1 MRWVSGNPPFIRGK
15 GLWIHPLL
23 SVDVYQATVVPQALE
38 LRHGEIVLTRCIGYP
53 CLCFFDSNVE
63 GVQFI
68 CVMDLSQRRFVPS
81 QGLNE
86 SAVLQMGV
94 YIIGIE
100 FQRKVVLFFRFR
112 PVPIVFETLSQRK
125 VSLRKERIQL
135 QCRGGRLFSVGQGL
149 LRGMTSPNRVSQVDI
164 GIGESRVCLGIS
176 RVLID
181 GRFEICNRCLN
192 VLVSGLAFAPKFGK
206 AAHTPSQYGA
216 AAKIIGE
223 SLGVHGSSTEQ
234 PSTL

>member
-1 MRWVSGNPPFIRGK
+1 MQLGQRLIVPP
-15 GLWIHPLL
+15 
-23 SVDVYQATVVPQALE
+23 
-38 LRHGEIVLTRCIGYP
+38 
-53 CLCFFDSNVE
+53 
-63 GVQFI
+63 
-68 CVMDLSQRRFVPS
+68 

-100 FQRKVVLFFRFR
+100 LQRKVVLFFRFR

-135 QCRGGRLFSVGQGL
+135 QCRGGRLLSVGQGL

-176 RVLID
+176 WVLVD

-192 VLVSGLAFAPKFGK
+192 VLVSVLPFARQFGK
-206 AAHTPSQYGA
+206 AAPTAGQYRAGG
-216 AAKIIGE
+216 KI
-223 SLGVHGSSTEQ
+223 
-234 PSTL
+234 